1 MIMTERPLQDFL
13 VYLRT
18 EGDLSAEAAERVK
31 TGVAK
36 TGQAPDIVIRE
47 LGLVA
52 EAALAAKLSE
62 YFDVAKTDTIE
73 LDTLLLAQL
82 GEGYAQRK
90 AIAPV
95 GVDDETVVLVIADP
109 FDTAALDA
117 VAYFFDRQ
125 PEIKIASRNSIEEA
139 ILRASTAVLQTS
151 EETVGSDQDDDVDR
165 LLDISREEPVI
176 RFVSRVVQQAVDAA
190 ATDIHFEPEVESLN
204 IRLRRNGMLQ
214 SVERAPKYLQA
225 GIISRIKI
233 LAKLNIAERRLP
245 QDGRI
250 RLSVRGEDVDFR
262 VSVMPSVH
270 GETIVLRILNKTNV
284 ALDLL
289 SLGYEPRGAEQ
300 LLDMAERPN
309 GIILITGPTGSG
321 KTTTLY
327 ALLDKINKPDLKIFT
342 VEDPVEYRMKGL
354 TQLQVDPTI
363 GLTFATALRSVL
375 RQDPDVILIGEIR
388 DGETA
393 RIAIQ
398 AALTGHL
405 VLSTLHTNSA
415 VGAISR
421 LKDMGVES
429 YLIEAT
435 LRGVVS
441 QRLLRLTCGSCH
453 GQDTSCQTCG
463 GTGYQGRKVAYEILE
478 INEAVRSSITSA
490 SPKGDVEAAARNSG
504 MISIQQFA
512 EGMHQRGLT
521 TQAEVARMIDFEGS

>member
-1 MIMTERPLQDFL
+1 MK
-13 VYLRT
+13 
-18 EGDLSAEAAERVK
+18 G
-31 TGVAK
+31 GVTK
-36 TGQAPDIVIRE
+36 TGQAADVVIRE
-47 LGLVA
+47 LGLAA
-52 EAALAAKLSE
+52 EGVLAARLADYFNVAGADVLEADAVLLS
-62 YFDVAKTDTIE
+62 
-73 LDTLLLAQL
+73 QL
-82 GEGYAQRK
+82 GEAYAQRK
-90 AIAPV
+90 AIVPISA
-95 GVDDETVVLVIADP
+95 DDDTIVVAIADP
-109 FDTAALDA
+109 FDAAALDA
-117 VAYFFDRQ
+117 VAFFFDKQLDTRV
-125 PEIKIASRNSIEEA
+125 AARNSIEEA
-139 ILRASTAVLQTS
+139 IRRATTAVLQTS
-151 EETVGSDQDDDVDR
+151 EELVGSEQDDDVDR

-176 RFVSRVVQQAVDAA
+176 RFVSRVVQQAVDAG
-190 ATDIHFEPEVESLN
+190 ATDIHFEPELESLN
-204 IRLRRNGMLQ
+204 IRLRRNGMLNHA
-214 SVERAPKYLQA
+214 ERAPKALQA

-289 SLGYEPRGAEQ
+289 SLGYEPQAAEQ
-300 LLDMAERPN
+300 LLSMAERPN

-354 TQLQVDPTI
+354 TQLQVDPSI
-363 GLTFATALRSVL
+363 GLSFAAALRSVL

-388 DGETA
+388 DAETA

-441 QRLLRLTCGSCH
+441 QRLLRLTCEVCH
-453 GQDTSCQTCG
+453 GDDPTCTVCG
-463 GTGYQGRKVAYEILE
+463 GTGYHGRKVAYETLE
-478 INEAVRSSITSA
+478 LTEAIRSGIA
-490 SPKGDVEAAARNSG
+490 SGASNGDIESAARRSG
-504 MISIQQFA
+504 MVPIRQYA
-512 EGMHQRGLT
+512 EGMHRQGLT
-521 TQAEVARMIDFEGS
+521 TQAEVARMIDFEVV

>member
-1 MIMTERPLQDFL
+1 MMVGERSLQGFL
-13 VYLRT
+13 TYLRT
-18 EGDLSAEAAERVK
+18 AGDLSTEAAERVK
-31 TGVAK
+31 AGVAR
-36 TGQAPDIVIRE
+36 TAQAPDIVIRE

-52 EAALAAKLSE
+52 EGALAAKLAE
-62 YFDVAKTDTIE
+62 YFDVARTDVIQ
-73 LDTLLLAQL
+73 LDALLLAQL
-82 GEGYAQRK
+82 GEDYAQRK
-90 AIAPV
+90 AIVPITS
-95 GVDDETVVLVIADP
+95 DDETIVLVIADP
-109 FDTAALDA
+109 FDVAALNA
-117 VAYFFDRQ
+117 VAYLFDRQ
-125 PEIKIASRNSIEEA
+125 AEVKIASRNSIEEA
-139 ILRASTAVLQTS
+139 IKRASTAVLQTS
-151 EETVGSDQDDDVDR
+151 EDMIGSDRDDDVDR

-176 RFVSRVVQQAVDAA
+176 RFVSRVVQQAVDAG
-190 ATDIHFEPEVESLN
+190 ATDIHFEPELESLN

-214 SVERAPKYLQA
+214 NIERAPKALQA

-289 SLGYEPRGAEQ
+289 SLGYQPQAAEQ
-300 LLDMAERPN
+300 LLAMAERPN

-327 ALLDKINKPDLKIFT
+327 ALLDRINKPDLKIFT

-354 TQLQVDPTI
+354 TQMQVDPTI
-363 GLTFATALRSVL
+363 GLTFAAALRSVL

-405 VLSTLHTNSA
+405 VLSTLHTSGA

-441 QRLLRLTCGSCH
+441 QRLLRLTCSACH
-453 GQDTSCQTCG
+453 DHDVGCQTCG
-463 GTGYQGRKVAYEILE
+463 GTGYHGRKVAYEILE
-478 INEAVRSSITSA
+478 VTEIIRSKITSGASNGEIEDAARSS
-490 SPKGDVEAAARNSG
+490 G
-504 MISIQQFA
+504 MVPIRQYAQV
-512 EGMHQRGLT
+512 MHKRGLT
-521 TQAEVARMIDFEGS
+521 TQAEVARMIDFEVV